1 MRASRLRRFALTQL
15 LVALVLTAPA
25 AAATPVHTIRDLSL
39 EFVGQVQNS
48 APGVTPQTHNH
59 YGYFSYVRGVNAFKG
74 EPEDETTAL
83 FTFYAAA
90 TTVRVISNGPLRV
103 VTRLGTL
110 TIYRA
115 AASAANFA
123 DPDTFRQ
130 GTPVLVATFRQQSIV
145 DSLTSTFTTFHQNRI
160 VSTTPFVAGRARVQL
175 GQVGE
180 TFTTVFHGHN
190 NMPGPPS
197 GWFAGYAVSQR

>member
-1 MRASRLRRFALTQL
+1 MRALRLRRLALTQVV
-15 LVALVLTAPA
+15 VALTLGAPA
-25 AAATPVHTIRDLSL
+25 AAATPVHMIRDLSL
-39 EFVGQVQNS
+39 EFVGQLQNS
-48 APGVTPQTHNH
+48 PAGVTPQTHIH
-59 YGYFSYVRGVNAFKG
+59 YGYLSYVRGVNAFKG

-103 VTRLGTL
+103 ITRLGTL

-115 AASAANFA
+115 AATTASFA

-130 GTPVLVATFRQQSIV
+130 GTPVLVATFRQQAIV

-160 VSTTPFVAGRARVQL
+160 VSTTPFAAGHTKVRL